1 MTNTTKET
9 KFTEEELK
17 ELQEVKD
24 QYDTITIQL
33 GQLELEQLVL
43 TASKQ
48 ASLKSFEDLRKSETE
63 LANTLTA
70 KYGKG
75 QLNLETGVFVSEE

>member
-1 MTNTTKET
+1 MSTTEQ

-17 ELQEVKD
+17 QLQEVKD

-43 TASKQ
+43 TASK
-48 ASLKSFEDLRKSETE
+48 ATTFKAFEELRKTETS
-63 LANTLTA
+63 LANILTE

-75 QLNLETGVFVSEE
+75 QLNLETGVFVSGE

>member
-1 MTNTTKET
+1 MSKET

-17 ELQEVKD
+17 ELQKVKT
-24 QYDTITIQL
+24 QYDSITVQL

-43 TASKQ
+43 TDTKNST
-48 ASLKSFEDLRKSETE
+48 LKAFSELRKAETE
-63 LANTLTA
+63 LADKLTA